1 MRLVVASLLTFA
13 AGLGLTA
20 LVRLI
25 STRFNLLKAPRDDR
39 WNLKPTPVFG
49 GVAIYLAFAAVFLLF
64 QQHLPPGARLILFGG
79 TLLFLTGLVD
89 DLISI
94 KPPVKL
100 VIQLIVSATVVYFGR
115 RLQWTGSDAFN
126 IVITICWLVGM
137 TNAINLLDNMDGLA
151 AGIVAIACAFMTATF
166 LLNGQ
171 IQEALLPAVLAGAA
185 LGFLVFNFN
194 PASIFM
200 GDCGSM
206 FLGFTLGGMAL
217 LSSNDRT
224 RNLTSVLITPVLIM
238 LIPIFD
244 TTLVAISRKL
254 SGRPLSQG
262 GRDHTSHRLVALGI
276 SERRAVLLLYI
287 LSAAAGVLAL
297 LVRDTRIEFVV
308 ALVAVFTMIL
318 FFIGLYLSKVRVYED
333 GDEALLNNTVLRAM
347 VGFSYKRRFFEIGLD
362 VVLIALAYH
371 VAYLLRFEGGI
382 PELQMG
388 IFLQTLPL
396 VIAIQMACQLL
407 GNVYGGLWR
416 YASVSDLLT
425 IGKSVI
431 AGAFVSALVIFGM
444 YNWTGPSRAVFIIDV
459 LLLISFLGA
468 SRLSFR
474 LLRSII
480 VGKSETSP
488 DARPVLI
495 YGAGDGGELLLREIR
510 NNPEHHYAPLGFID
524 DDETKVGKVIHGY
537 RIYSVREL
545 GRLVEDHDVVAI
557 LISTEKVPETKLEH
571 VKQLGVVLARLRIS
585 IE

>member
-1 MRLVVASLLTFA
+1 MRLVVATLLTFA
-13 AGLGLTA
+13 AALALTP
-20 LVRLI
+20 LVRLL
-25 STRFNLLKAPRDDR
+25 SRRTKFVAEPRDDR
-39 WNLKPTPVFG
+39 WHVKETPLFG
-49 GVAIYLAFAAVFLLF
+49 GIAIYLAFSLVFILF
-64 QQHLPPGARLILFGG
+64 HPHLPPGARLILFGG

-89 DLISI
+89 DLITI
-94 KPPVKL
+94 KPPVKFA
-100 VIQLIVSATVVYFGR
+100 IQLIVSAMVVYFGR
-115 RLQWTGSDAFN
+115 RLPWTSTDAFN
-126 IVITICWLVGM
+126 ILITIIWLVGM

-171 IQEALLPAVLAGAA
+171 IPEALLPALLGGAA

-217 LSSNDRT
+217 LSSSNRT

-262 GRDHTSHRLVALGI
+262 GRDHSSHRLVALGI
-276 SERRAVLLLYI
+276 SERRAVLLLYV
-287 LSAAAGVLAL
+287 LSAAAGVVAL
-297 LVRDTRIEFVV
+297 LVRDQQIELVV
-308 ALVAVFTMIL
+308 ALVAMFTMIL

-333 GDEALLNNTVLRAM
+333 GEEPLFNNTVLRAL

-362 VVLIALAYH
+362 VVLIALAYN

-382 PELQMG
+382 PDQQMS

-396 VIAIQMACQLL
+396 VIAIQMTCQLV
-407 GNVYGGLWR
+407 GGVYGGLWR
-416 YASVSDLLT
+416 YASVSDLVT

-431 AGAFVSALVIFGM
+431 AGAIVSAVVVFGM
-444 YNWTGPSRAVFIIDV
+444 FDWTGPSRAVFVIDV
-459 LLLISFLGA
+459 LLLITFLGS

-480 VGKSETSP
+480 VGRGEVSP
-488 DARPVLI
+488 DAQTVLI
-495 YGAGDGGELLLREIR
+495 YGAGDGGELLLREIL
-510 NNPEHHYAPLGFID
+510 NNPEHHYAPIGFVD

-545 GRLVEDHDVVAI
+545 GRLLEDNAVVAI
-557 LISTEKVPETKLEH
+557 LVSTEKVPETKLAHLRE
-571 VKQLGVVLARLRIS
+571 LGVALAHMRIR

>member
-1 MRLVVASLLTFA
+1 MRLVVATLLTFA
-13 AGLGLTA
+13 TAVALTP
-20 LVRLI
+20 LVRVIANRARLVA
-25 STRFNLLKAPRDDR
+25 TPRDDR
-39 WNLKPTPVFG
+39 WHVKETPLFG
-49 GVAIYLAFAAVFLLF
+49 GIAVYLAFSLVFVLF
-64 QQHLPPGARLILFGG
+64 QPDLPPGARLILFGG

-100 VIQLIVSATVVYFGR
+100 VIQLIVAATVVYFGK
-115 RLQWTGSDAFN
+115 RLPWTGTDAFN
-126 IVITICWLVGM
+126 IFITIFWLVGM

-151 AGIVAIACAFMTATF
+151 AGIVAIACAFMAATF

-171 IQEALLPAVLAGAA
+171 AHEALLPVLLGGAA
-185 LGFLVFNFN
+185 LGFLVFNFS

-217 LSSNDRT
+217 LSSSDRT

-297 LVRDTRIEFVV
+297 LVRDQQIEFVV
-308 ALVAVFTMIL
+308 ALVATFTMIL
-318 FFIGLYLSKVRVYED
+318 FFIGFYLSKVRVYEE
-333 GDEALLNNTVLRAM
+333 GQAPLLNNTVLRAL
-347 VGFSYKRRFFEIGLD
+347 VGFSYKRRFFEISLD
-362 VVLIALAYH
+362 VVLIALAYN

-382 PELQMG
+382 PEQQMG

-396 VIAIQMACQLL
+396 VIAMQMTCQLV
-407 GNVYGGLWR
+407 GGVYGGLWR

-425 IGKSVI
+425 IGKSVV
-431 AGAFVSALVIFGM
+431 AGAIVSGIVVFGM
-444 YNWTGPSRAVFIIDV
+444 YDWTGPSRAVFVIDV
-459 LLLISFLGA
+459 LLLITFLGS

-480 VGKSETSP
+480 VGKGEASP
-488 DARPVLI
+488 DSRPVLI
-495 YGAGDGGELLLREIR
+495 YGAGDGGELLLREIL
-510 NNPEHHYAPLGFID
+510 NNPEHQYAPIGFVD
-524 DDETKVGKVIHGY
+524 DDENKVGKVIHGY

-545 GRLVEDHDVVAI
+545 GKLLKDNDVLAI
-557 LISTEKVPETKLEH
+557 LVSTEKVPETKLAHLRE
-571 VKQLGVVLARLRIS
+571 LGIALAHMRIR

>member
-1 MRLVVASLLTFA
+1 MRLVVATLLTFA
-13 AGLGLTA
+13 AALALTP
-20 LVRLI
+20 LVRLL
-25 STRFNLLKAPRDDR
+25 SQRTKFLAAPRDDR
-39 WNLKPTPVFG
+39 WHVKETPLFG
-49 GVAIYLAFAAVFLLF
+49 GIGIYLAFSLVFILF
-64 QQHLPPGARLILFGG
+64 HPHLPPGARLILFGG

-89 DLISI
+89 DLFTI
-94 KPPVKL
+94 KPPVKF

-115 RLQWTGSDAFN
+115 RLPWTSTDAFN
-126 IVITICWLVGM
+126 IFITIFWLVGM

-171 IQEALLPAVLAGAA
+171 IQEALLPALLGGAA

-217 LSSNDRT
+217 LSSSNRT

-262 GRDHTSHRLVALGI
+262 GRDHSSHRLVALGI
-276 SERRAVLLLYI
+276 SERRAVLLLYV
-287 LSAAAGVLAL
+287 LSAAAGVVAL
-297 LVRDTRIEFVV
+297 LVRDQQIELVV
-308 ALVAVFTMIL
+308 ALVAMFTMIL

-333 GDEALLNNTVLRAM
+333 GEEPLLNNTVLRAL

-362 VVLIALAYH
+362 VLLIALAYN

-382 PELQMG
+382 PDQQMS

-396 VIAIQMACQLL
+396 VIAMQMTCQLV
-407 GNVYGGLWR
+407 GGVYGGLWR
-416 YASVSDLLT
+416 YASVSDLVT

-431 AGAFVSALVIFGM
+431 AGAIVSGVVVFGM
-444 YNWTGPSRAVFIIDV
+444 YDWTGPSRAVFVIDV
-459 LLLISFLGA
+459 LLLITFLGA

-480 VGKSETSP
+480 VGMGEVAP

-495 YGAGDGGELLLREIR
+495 YGAGDAGELLLREIL
-510 NNPEHHYAPLGFID
+510 NNPEHHYAPIGFVD

-537 RIYSVREL
+537 RIYSLREL
-545 GRLVEDHDVVAI
+545 GRLLKDNDVVAI
-557 LISTEKVPETKLEH
+557 LVSTEKVPETKLAYLRE
-571 VKQLGVVLARLRIS
+571 LGVALARLKIRI
-585 IE
+585 E